1 MSVSALRE
9 CVGKSTK
16 LLQQN
21 RLCANTKRPDLAL
34 IHWESRDGMV
44 IIGRAPDTVY

>member
-9 CVGKSTK
+9 CVGKFTK

-21 RLCANTKRPDLAL
+21 RLCANTKRPDPTL
-34 IHWESRDGMV
+34 IHWESRDGMFM
-44 IIGRAPDTVY
+44 IGRTPATVY